1 MSRSAGA
8 LGVDSRDVAVRIA
21 RQRQLV
27 TRGHTR
33 PLAWRLEQLGRL
45 EKALQPEEE
54 LLDGLAEDLR
64 KPAVE
69 AYYEVSGV
77 RQELKL
83 FQRQLRHWLR
93 PERVALPFIM
103 RPAQARVVADP
114 LGCVL
119 IIGPWNYP
127 LMLMLS
133 PLVAALGA
141 GNTAVLK
148 PSEHAPRTG
157 ELLAARLQ
165 QHLDRDVVSVAL
177 GGPETAQALL
187 RQRFDHVFFTG
198 GNRIGRLVMEQA
210 AKTMTPVTLELGG
223 KNPCLVAEDAK
234 IPLAARRIAW
244 GRFLNGG
251 QTCAAPDYVLVAP
264 AVRDAFLT
272 ALQQAILD
280 FYGEDPQRSPDLG
293 RIVNDAQFQRLAALL
308 EDRSLLWGGSMD
320 PAERYIGPTVVA
332 VDCWDDP
339 LMEEEIFGPVLPV
352 LPLTSLEEAVDAIN
366 SRPQPLAV
374 YLFSGRQAW
383 RDRLLTS
390 TSSGTV
396 CFNDVILQAGI
407 PQLPFGGVGES
418 GIGAY
423 HGRAGFTRFS
433 HQRSV
438 LQRPQ
443 AFDIPWRYPP
453 YGNRLRW
460 LKRLLG

>member
-1 MSRSAGA
+1 MHPPSPSASLA
-8 LGVDSRDVAVRIA
+8 AKIA
-21 RQRQLV
+21 RQRQPV
-27 TRGHTR
+27 THGHTR

-45 EKALQPEEE
+45 EKALQPEEGFLE
-54 LLDGLAEDLR
+54 ALAEDLR
-64 KPAVE
+64 KPPVE
-69 AYYEVSGV
+69 AYYEIAGV

-83 FQRQLRHWLR
+83 FQRQLRCWLR
-93 PERVALPFIM
+93 PERVTAPLIM
-103 RPAQARVVADP
+103 QPAQAWVVADP

-127 LMLMLS
+127 LMLLLS

-157 ELLAARLQ
+157 ELLAARLR
-165 QHLDRDVVSVAL
+165 QHMDDDVVSVAM

-210 AKTMTPVTLELGG
+210 ARTLTPVTLELGG
-223 KNPCLVAEDAK
+223 KNPCLVAEDAN

-244 GRFLNGG
+244 GRFLNAG
-251 QTCAAPDYVLVAP
+251 QTCIAPDYVLVAP

-280 FYGEDPQRSPDLG
+280 FYGKDPQLSPDFG
-293 RIVNDAQFQRLAALL
+293 RIVNDNQFQRLAALL
-308 EDRSLLWGGSMD
+308 RERSVLWGGHMD
-320 PAERYIGPTVVA
+320 PAERYIAPTVAA
-332 VDCWDDP
+332 VEHWDDP
-339 LMEEEIFGPVLPV
+339 LMEEEIFGPILPV
-352 LPLTSLEEAVDAIN
+352 LPLVSLEEAVDAIN

-374 YLFSGRQAW
+374 YLFSGRRTW
-383 RDRLLTS
+383 RDRLLAGTR
-390 TSSGTV
+390 SGTV
-396 CFNDVILQAGI
+396 CLNDVILQAGI
-407 PQLPFGGVGES
+407 PRLPFGGVGES
-418 GIGAY
+418 GMGAY
-423 HGRAGFTRFS
+423 HGRAGFIRFS

-443 AFDIPWRYPP
+443 AFDVPWRYPP
-453 YGNRLRW
+453 YGNRLGW
-460 LKRLLG
+460 MKRLLR